1 MAAGQPVI
9 ALRAGG
15 ATEAVVDGRTGI
27 FFDRQEVGALA
38 EAIERLDGLVFT
50 PAVIRDR
57 AHEFDSNVFRDAW
70 REPLTRLCVDLGVLA
85 TP

>member
-15 ATEAVVDGRTGI
+15 ATEAVVEGI